1 MKQIQLELFPEQDRK
16 GMYHKSDA
24 TPEKDGAHS
33 PFNCADGA
41 PEPKG
46 PEEKSLGST
55 FPGILAGDGF
65 LGHASQKL
73 ETWDR
78 FFAMAIRIEPDERER
93 AETKLRENE
102 TAPAHGVTGDTMNVV
117 AEMLDQLCDRV
128 SGFWGIVAEDC
139 LGCFVPEM
147 DASETLEAAQ
157 KLREDIASKTAF
169 CASAGIS
176 GYPLLDYSKED
187 ILGNALKALEH
198 ASFLGP
204 DSMVEF
210 DAVSLNISGDKLY
223 QNGDIDGA
231 VKEFQTALL
240 MDSENVNVRNSLG
253 VCYGVRGEHAR
264 ALEEFDI
271 AMRLDPEDVMAPY
284 NAGLTHLMTGDED
297 KALEFFLRAYML
309 DENQFEVSLRLGRL
323 YLNRDD
329 CEAALRY
336 LEKAVELKKE
346 SAAAHRFTGECRAKM
361 GMVEEAIRSYSDA
374 IKANGNDAYSLSAL
388 GGLFAD
394 QGRNME
400 IAMVFCEQS
409 VELAPESGPF
419 RYRLGSLYFKDGQF
433 SKALEQFERAAELGS
448 DCEEIIAET
457 KERISDS
464 LSSSQGTES
473 PENVKYSGETAT

>member
-1 MKQIQLELFPEQDRK
+1 MKQIQLELFPEQDRN
-16 GMYHKSDA
+16 GMYHKADA
-24 TPEKDGAHS
+24 TPEKDGAHC
-33 PFNCADGA
+33 PFNYPDEA

-46 PEEKSLGST
+46 PEGNSLGSD
-55 FPGILAGDGF
+55 FPGILAGDDF
-65 LGHASQKL
+65 FGHASQKL
-73 ETWDR
+73 KTWDR
-78 FFAMAIRIEPDERER
+78 FHAMAIGIESDQRDNE
-93 AETKLRENE
+93 ETKRRENE
-102 TAPAHGVTGDTMNVV
+102 ASSDDAAAGDAMNVV
-117 AEMLDQLCDRV
+117 AELLDDLCERV
-128 SGFWGIVAEDC
+128 SGFWGIVAEDR
-139 LGCFVPEM
+139 LGCFVPEQ
-147 DASETLEAAQ
+147 DASEVLAAAQ
-157 KLREDIASKTAF
+157 KLRENIASKTAF
-169 CASAGIS
+169 CASAGIA
-176 GYPLLDYSKED
+176 GFPLLDYSKED

-223 QNGDIDGA
+223 QQGDIDGA

-240 MDSENVNVRNSLG
+240 LDSENVNVRNSLG
-253 VCYGVRGEHAR
+253 VCYGVRGEHAE

-297 KALEFFLRAYML
+297 KALKFFLKAYTL

-329 CEAALRY
+329 CEAALRF
-336 LEKAVELKKE
+336 LEKAVKLKKE
-346 SAAAHRFTGECRAKM
+346 SGAAHRFVGECRAKM
-361 GMVEEAIRSYSDA
+361 GMFEEAIRSYSDA

-394 QGRNME
+394 QGRNMD

-419 RYRLGSLYFKDGQF
+419 RHRLGSLYLKVGLFE
-433 SKALEQFERAAELGS
+433 KALEQFERAAELGS
-448 DCEEIIAET
+448 DCEEMIAET

-464 LSSSQGTES
+464 LSSSQGSES
-473 PENVKYSGETAT
+473 PEDLKNSGETAT